1 MTGTGVRDPEDP
13 DRWLV
18 APWSTDASFDDV
30 FDHFQ
35 QVSRTRLPT
44 DGSTV
49 RLLAFHEGFSAAL
62 AAAPIDECAS
72 QAHRDW
78 RDDMQEV
85 ADRAV
90 RLFRKLHIAQYGQDP
105 QTDEDHHVQA
115 VKHRTA
121 TRAPGP

>member
-1 MTGTGVRDPEDP
+1 MTGTGVSDPEKP

-18 APWSTDASFDDV
+18 APWPTDASFDDV

-35 QVSRTRLPT
+35 QASLTRLPT
-44 DGSTV
+44 DGSTA
-49 RLLAFHEGFSAAL
+49 RLLAFHEGFSVAL
-62 AAAPIDECAS
+62 AAAPTQEWAN

-78 RDDMQEV
+78 RGDMQEI

-90 RLFRKLHIAQYGQDP
+90 RLFRKLYVAQYGPDP
-105 QTDEDHHVQA
+105 QVGEDHHVQA
-115 VKHRTA
+115 VKHRTG